1 MTQPPSPGAT
11 PLAVFVEGIGL
22 LGPGLAGWAQGRQ
35 CLDGSLSYE
44 AARCVLPSPMALPS
58 AERRR
63 AGAVVK
69 VSLAVGQEAV
79 EASGLDAKALPSV
92 FSSSSGDAVNCHEI
106 CTALA
111 SGDRLISPTR
121 FHNSVHNASSGYW
134 SISSGA
140 MATSSVLCAR
150 DASFAAGLL
159 EAMTQCVLD
168 DGPVLLV
175 AYDTEYPEPLFS
187 KRPIPDTMGLALVI
201 APRRSERSLARVA
214 LGGASFLT
222 TAAADTMDDAALERL
237 RQTIPAARGL
247 PLLQAIAK
255 KAAAPVTL
263 AYLDPLQ
270 MAVEVAPC

>member
-1 MTQPPSPGAT
+1 MMRHSANPAQSLT
-11 PLAVFVEGIGL
+11 VFVEGIGL
-22 LGPGLAGWAQGRQ
+22 LGPGLPNWAQGRRH
-35 CLDGSLSYE
+35 LDGSLPYE
-44 AARCVLPSPMALPS
+44 AGRCILPLPMALPP

-79 EASGLDAKALPSV
+79 EASGLAANALPSV

-106 CTALA
+106 CGALA

-140 MATSSVLCAR
+140 MASSSVLCAR

-159 EAMTQCVLD
+159 EAMTQAVVD
-168 DGPVLLV
+168 DTPVLLV
-175 AYDTEYPEPLFS
+175 AYDTDYPEPLRS
-187 KRPIPDTMGLALVI
+187 KRPVPDTMGVALVI
-201 APRRSERSLARVA
+201 SPRRSARSAARIS
-214 LGGASFLT
+214 LEGIHYLT
-222 TAAADTMDDAALERL
+222 STAADTLDNAALERL
-237 RQTIPAARGL
+237 RQTIPSACAL

-255 KAAAPVTL
+255 QQAGPLVLT
-263 AYLDPLQ
+263 YLDGMQL
-270 MAVEVAPC
+270 AVEVAPC